1 MSQIIQ
7 SLLIRKQCHAS
18 DHLFCSCPYCCSSP
32 SYFLRC
38 WLSRSSCSIAH
49 STVTYS
55 GICCCMFF
63 PYALFWTYHQSI
75 PSAIFFTQAP
85 NAMISFCSCSVSLM
99 TTDHFVSTPIL
110 VTSLLTIFSKSSM
123 SSWTRRC
130 RIVSEEYQCVLLLL
144 APHDV
149 FILLKSNT
157 FCLSKKQNY
166 LIKLWNMWIPRHC
179 YNDLIFKLIAFELF
193 CCWDTEQQFWWPVS
207 PMPKS
212 SVLIYSHRRKSED
225 FGLQIMS
232 RQIPL
237 TCGNMQNW
245 IKIS

>member
-1 MSQIIQ
+1 M
-7 SLLIRKQCHAS
+7 LLII
-18 DHLFCSCPYCCSSP
+18 CSALVP
-32 SYFLRC
+32 
-38 WLSRSSCSIAH
+38 
-49 STVTYS
+49 TVA
-55 GICCCMFF
+55 
-63 PYALFWTYHQSI
+63 ALFHTSWDVGYPEAAAVLHTALLHTAAYVAVCFSHMRYFGLI
-75 PSAIFFTQAP
+75 TKAFHLPFFFTQAP

-237 TCGNMQNW
+237 TCDNMQNW